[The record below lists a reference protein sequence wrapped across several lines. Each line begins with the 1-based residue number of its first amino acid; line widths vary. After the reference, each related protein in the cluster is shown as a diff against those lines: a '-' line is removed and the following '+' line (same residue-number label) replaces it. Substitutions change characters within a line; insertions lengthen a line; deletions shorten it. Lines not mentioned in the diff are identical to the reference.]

1 MDCVRARGSVPG
13 CERQQWGG
21 DGHDKDDD
29 DPVLS
34 CRDDHFLD
42 DYPDDHFLSDDRDD
56 QEVVVVMIVVGGGGC
71 DGDYDDCLP
80 GDDRDGRLRVS

>member
-21 DGHDKDDD
+21 DDHYNNDDDDRDKDDD

-34 CRDDHFLD
+34 CRDDHFLG
-42 DYPDDHFLSDDRDD
+42 DDRDD
-56 QEVVVVMIVVGGGGC
+56 QEVVYRAAGT
-71 DGDYDDCLP
+71 LP
-80 GDDRDGRLRVS
+80 TRPPESDR